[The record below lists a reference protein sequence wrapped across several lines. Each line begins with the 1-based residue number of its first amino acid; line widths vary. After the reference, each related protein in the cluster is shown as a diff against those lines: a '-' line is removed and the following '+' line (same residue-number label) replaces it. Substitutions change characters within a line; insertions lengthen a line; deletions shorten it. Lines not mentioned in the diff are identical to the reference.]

1 MSVTRLAVLLVAA
14 GAIGGA
20 QDADKEFFEKK
31 IRPVLATKCYSC
43 HTSSSLGGLRLDS
56 RAAILKGG
64 KSGPAIVEGNPDSSL
79 LITAVKQIDPKLKMP
94 MAGDKL
100 SAQEIA
106 DLGQW
111 IKSGA
116 AWPEAPVAPVDAKK
130 EFHITDEQRA
140 FWSFQPLRKTPPPA
154 VKDPAW
160 MKTAIDRF
168 VMAKLEEK
176 DFKPTKPA
184 DKRVLI
190 RRAAYDLTGLPP
202 TPEQV
207 DAFIAD
213 HSPDALAK
221 VVDRLLASSHYGE
234 RWGRHWLD
242 VARYADGEGGDRR
255 RGNLAQV
262 FIGYGMAKDG
272 YVNTFRYRDWVINA
286 FNSDMPYDQFVK
298 AQIAGD
304 QLNRKELLPGLGY
317 FGLGPW
323 FTGDDVVFTEARA
336 NERDDKIDA
345 LTKGFLG
352 LTVTCARCHD
362 HKYDPISQK
371 DYYALGGVFLSSGY
385 NEYNLAPENEVA
397 TYKEHLRKN
406 REQQEAIKRFSQQ
419 AQIDVAEKL
428 AARTPDYMMAVRKI
442 VTSSPKPDAAK
453 VAAELDLDAETLGRW
468 VKYQTNPAQKQHPYL
483 KDWDKLIASG
493 GGSETEAR
501 KLAEDFYRFLM
512 TVVAEQRVADA
523 ANEELKKNYKPEP
536 TEARAALPGDLMQ
549 FELFQ
554 FKQSLVQKVI
564 EPHKFYLYQ
573 ELMDG
578 DSGSINITSVLG
590 MYEYKEQK
598 ALRHLSA
605 EKKAELDAM
614 QAKLKALSDAAPP
627 EYPYLMGI
635 ADESKPLNMKV
646 NVRGN
651 PYALGDEVPRGFPA
665 VLAKTD
671 GAPKPFTKGSGR
683 LELAEAIVSH
693 PLSARVMANRI
704 WMHHFGAGIVASP
717 SNFGVT
723 GERPSHAELLDY
735 LAGRFVESNW
745 SMKALHRE
753 IMLSNVYQLSADY
766 SDPNQSKDPENKYL
780 WRANVRRLEA
790 ESIRDSLLFVTGILD
805 ERVGGPP
812 EDLASPENKKRTVY
826 GRIRRSPDRMLTL
839 FDFPEPVISGEQRSV
854 TNVPLQSLFFMNSDM
869 VWRQANLLAKRLEDA
884 AADSAKI
891 EKAYRLLY
899 DRSPKPAELER
910 GLKFIESARR
920 NSPEGVSEWQRFAQA
935 LLSANE
941 FYYVN

>member
-1 MSVTRLAVLLVAA
+1 MSMTRLLLLLAAV
-14 GAIGGA
+14 GAIGAA
-20 QDADKEFFEKK
+20 QDDQKEFFEKK
-31 IRPVLATKCYSC
+31 IRPLLATKCYSC
-43 HTSSSLGGLRLDS
+43 HASSSLGGLRLDS
-56 RAAILKGG
+56 RAAVLKGG

-79 LITAVKQIDPKLKMP
+79 LIRAVSHVDPKLKMP

-100 SAQEIA
+100 SNQEIA

-116 AWPEAPVAPVDAKK
+116 VWPEADVVTRKG
-130 EFHITDEQRA
+130 FHITDEQRA
-140 FWSFQPLRKTPPPA
+140 FWSFQPLRKAQPPA

-160 MKTAIDRF
+160 AKTPIDRF
-168 VMAKLEEK
+168 VRAKLEEK
-176 DFKPTKPA
+176 DLKPTKPA

-190 RRAAYDLTGLPP
+190 RRATYDLTGLPP

-207 DAFIAD
+207 DAFLAD
-213 HSPDALAK
+213 NSPDAFAK
-221 VVDRLLASSHYGE
+221 VMDRLLASSHYGE

-242 VARYADGEGGDRR
+242 VARYADGEVGDRR

-262 FIGYGMAKDG
+262 FVGYGMAKDG
-272 YVNTFRYRDWVINA
+272 YVNTYRYRDWVIYA

-298 AQIAGD
+298 AQIAAD
-304 QLNRKELLPGLGY
+304 QLPGNRKDLLPGLGY
-317 FGLGPW
+317 FALGPW

-371 DYYALGGVFLSSGY
+371 DYYSLGGVFLSSGY
-385 NEYNLAPENEVA
+385 YEYSLAPEKQVS
-397 TYKEHLRKN
+397 TYREHWQKN
-406 REQQEAIKRFSQQ
+406 KEQQEAIKRFQQQ
-419 AQIDVAEKL
+419 AQIDAAEKL
-428 AARTPDYMMAVRKI
+428 ASQTPDYMMAVRKI
-442 VTSSPKPDAAK
+442 VTGSPRLDPAT
-453 VAAELDLDAETLGRW
+453 VATEQNLDAETLGRW

-493 GGSETEAR
+493 GGSEAEAR
-501 KLAEDFYRFLM
+501 KLAEDFYKFLR
-512 TVVAEQRVADA
+512 TVVAEQRAADA

-536 TEARAALPGDLMQ
+536 TEARVALPGDLMQ

-564 EPHKFYLYQ
+564 EPQKFYLYQ

-590 MYEYKEQK
+590 IYEYKEEK

-605 EKKAELDAM
+605 GKKAELDAM

-671 GAPKPFTKGSGR
+671 GDPKPFTKGSGR
-683 LELAEAIVSH
+683 LELAEAIVNH

-704 WMHHFGAGIVASP
+704 WMHHFGRGLVASP

-723 GERPSHAELLDY
+723 GERPTHPELLDY
-735 LAGRFVESNW
+735 LASRFVENKW
-745 SMKALHRE
+745 SVKALHRE
-753 IMLSNVYQLSADY
+753 IMLSAAYQLSADY
-766 SDPNQSKDPENKYL
+766 SEPNQSRDPENKYL

-812 EDLASPENKKRTVY
+812 EDLASAESKKRTVY
-826 GRIRRSPDRMLTL
+826 GRIRRSPDRTLTL
-839 FDFPEPVISGEQRSV
+839 FDFPEPTISGEQRSV

-869 VWRQANLLAKRLEDA
+869 VWRQANLLAKRLDDA

-910 GLKFIESARR
+910 GLKFIDSARR

-941 FYYVN
+941 FYYLN